1 MSLGTLMVVNK
12 SGGVIYTRDVSPVP
26 RLPANEY
33 LRLGST
39 FASLHTIAK
48 QLSPLPGSGGIAVV
62 EAPGFSLH
70 CLETPTGL
78 KFFVTALP
86 RGAGGGAGGGAP
98 RPGAPAVSAFLFAVY
113 RLYADFALKSPFCAS
128 RARGDRRDRRRL
140 APNTR
145 TDPRRPP
152 LPPPPPRASA
162 DEIDM
167 PIRTRLF
174 DHGIDAYVV
183 ANGLGTGGAAVAAAA
198 GR

>member
-1 MSLGTLMVVNK
+1 MSLGTLMIVNK

-62 EAPGFSLH
+62 EAPAFSLH

-86 RGAGGGAGGGAP
+86 RGGGGGGGGGGGAGGAP
-98 RPGAPAVSAFLFAVY
+98 RPSAQAVSAFLFAAY
-113 RLYADFALKSPFCAS
+113 RFYADFALKSPFY
-128 RARGDRRDRRRL
+128 
-140 APNTR
+140 
-145 TDPRRPP
+145 
-152 LPPPPPRASA
+152 
-162 DEIDM
+162 EIDM
-167 PIRTRLF
+167 PIRTKLF
-174 DHGIDAYVV
+174 DHGIDSWVV
-183 ANGLGTGGAAVAAAA
+183 ANGLGTGGAAVAA

>member
-62 EAPGFSLH
+62 EAPAFSLH

-86 RGAGGGAGGGAP
+86 RG
-98 RPGAPAVSAFLFAVY
+98 SA
-113 RLYADFALKSPFCAS
+113 
-128 RARGDRRDRRRL
+128 
-140 APNTR
+140 
-145 TDPRRPP
+145 
-152 LPPPPPRASA
+152 ASA
-162 DEIDM
+162 A
-167 PIRTRLF
+167 R
-174 DHGIDAYVV
+174 
-183 ANGLGTGGAAVAAAA
+183 
-198 GR
+198 

>member
-86 RGAGGGAGGGAP
+86 RGAGAGAGGGAP

-113 RLYADFALKSPFCAS
+113 RLYADFALKSPFSAS
-128 RARGDRRDRRRL
+128 RARSERRGAARL
-140 APNTR
+140 APSTL
-145 TDPRRPP
+145 TDPRF
-152 LPPPPPRASA
+152 LFASSASA

>member
-1 MSLGTLMVVNK
+1 MSLGTLFIVNK

-62 EAPGFSLH
+62 EAAAFSLH

-86 RGAGGGAGGGAP
+86 RGGGGAQQLQLQ
-98 RPGAPAVSAFLFAVY
+98 RPAAPAVAAFLFAVY
-113 RLYADFALKSPFCAS
+113 RLYADFALKSPFCTSAAC
-128 RARGDRRDRRRL
+128 ARR
-140 APNTR
+140 
-145 TDPRRPP
+145 
-152 LPPPPPRASA
+152 
-162 DEIDM
+162 EIE
-167 PIRTRLF
+167 
-174 DHGIDAYVV
+174 
-183 ANGLGTGGAAVAAAA
+183 AAAA
-198 GR
+198 DWGDAGLQRRVADEVLARSGLTAAPARTLHFTRTN

>member
-128 RARGDRRDRRRL
+128 RVRSERRGAARRGAARRGAARRGAAR
-140 APNTR
+140 
-145 TDPRRPP
+145 
-152 LPPPPPRASA
+152 RASLR
-162 DEIDM
+162 E
-167 PIRTRLF
+167 L
-174 DHGIDAYVV
+174 
-183 ANGLGTGGAAVAAAA
+183 
-198 GR
+198 